1 MPRTSENLNDGAKC
15 AVTSRTPRR
24 NKGSK
29 KLESLLSE
37 IIKELEDERQCK
49 NKAYYFILSSNN
61 LDRYIEFSKKYEG
74 FTAWHEASVVYL
86 QMEALK
92 KK

>member
-1 MPRTSENLNDGAKC
+1 MTKEMNLNDGAKC

-24 NKGSK
+24 NEGSK
-29 KLESLLSE
+29 KLKSLLSK
-37 IIKELEDERQCK
+37 IINELEDERQCK

-74 FTAWHEASVVYL
+74 FTAWHEACVVKM
-86 QMEALK
+86 QMDALESK
-92 KK
+92 

>member
-1 MPRTSENLNDGAKC
+1 MTKRDEICNSKKNSTTKA
-15 AVTSRTPRR
+15 RTPRR

-29 KLESLLSE
+29 KLESLLSK